1 MSKPKIPVIG
11 EPIYI
16 LSQNNFSEKVK
27 ASVGY
32 NAINTLAY
40 VAVDAI
46 KVMSVGYTDDSM
58 TKIVINKDYKV
69 EGSEDSAAVYMN
81 VEENTNKKRNSTDIF
96 VDELEANAIA
106 IEMNK
111 QFKNDCKVILDVV
124 SQVYHEYDNVISL
137 LKDVK

>member
-16 LSQNNFSEKVK
+16 LSQNNFSEKVQ